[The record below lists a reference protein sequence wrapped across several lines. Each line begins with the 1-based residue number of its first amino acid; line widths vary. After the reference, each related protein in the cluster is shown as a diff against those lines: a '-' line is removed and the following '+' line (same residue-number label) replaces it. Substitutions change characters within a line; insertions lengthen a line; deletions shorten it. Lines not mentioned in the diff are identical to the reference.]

1 MLHEVVWV
9 SRELAVDIGDVEL
22 QVRFEAVLDELRP
35 VLDNNTRRKN
45 IGKIP
50 RSKCMNDIAFR
61 IQNAHEIGN

>member
-22 QVRFEAVLDELRP
+22 QVRFEAVLDELHP

-45 IGKIP
+45 IGK
-50 RSKCMNDIAFR
+50 SKV
-61 IQNAHEIGN
+61 EISCLSHLCLL